1 MEKESEKT
9 FVMIKPDAVNRGLI
23 GEIISRFERSGL
35 KIEALKMLNA
45 SPEIVAKL
53 YPNDE
58 NWLRSVGQK
67 MSKTYERYEKD
78 TVADMGTNDTLE
90 LGKMVRQWLVEYITM
105 GPIVIMVLSG
115 NHAVEI
121 VRKLIGDTN
130 PVLAQPGSIR
140 GDFSI
145 DSADF
150 ANSAHRA
157 IYNLVHA
164 SGSVSEAKDEI
175 ALWFGGSQ

>member
-1 MEKESEKT
+1 MEKT
-9 FVMIKPDAVNRGLI
+9 FAMIKPDAVGRGLI
-23 GEIISRFERSGL
+23 GEIISRFENSGL
-35 KIEALKMLNA
+35 KIEALKMINA

-58 NWLRSVGQK
+58 TWLKSVGQK
-67 MSKTYERYEKD
+67 MYNTYKRYEKD
-78 TVADMGTNDTLE
+78 IVADMGTDDTLK

-105 GPIVIMVLSG
+105 GPIVIMILSG
-115 NHAVEI
+115 NHAVEV

-140 GDFSI
+140 GDFSV

-164 SGSVSEAKDEI
+164 SGSVKEAEDEI
-175 ALWFGGSQ
+175 ALWFGGNQ